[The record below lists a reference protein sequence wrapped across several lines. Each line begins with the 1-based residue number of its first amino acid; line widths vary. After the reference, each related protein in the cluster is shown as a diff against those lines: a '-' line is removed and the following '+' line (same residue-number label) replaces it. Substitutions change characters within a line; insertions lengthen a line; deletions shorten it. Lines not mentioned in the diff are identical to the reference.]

1 MANICSVSFNFVF
14 KTPEAKK
21 AFILDFKQKM
31 AIAES
36 KNEGVPIAKSDWLF
50 DSSIV
55 DDNANTAELHGYVK
69 WALDHETIQ
78 EFTEYLK
85 KMKVDSFTC
94 DYEETGNQ
102 VYGQYT
108 YEDGELWD
116 SFIDESHTVWN
127 KANSGED
134 DYFDELDHVL
144 KTEGTMAQVA

>member
-14 KTPEAKK
+14 KTQEARKG
-21 AFILDFKQKM
+21 FILDFKQKI
-31 AIAES
+31 AIAEA
-36 KNEGVPIAKSDWLF
+36 KHEAVPIAKSDWLF
-50 DSSIV
+50 NPYLV
-55 DDNANTAELHGYVK
+55 DGNEKSAELHGSVK

-85 KMKVDSFTC
+85 GMDVDSFTC

-108 YEDGELWD
+108 YGDGELWD
-116 SFIDESHTVWN
+116 SFIDESHAIWN

-134 DYFDELDHVL
+134 DYFDEMDHAL
-144 KTEGTMAQVA
+144 ETEGTMEQVA